1 MAYFCVLQQLWDLRT
16 LSIVHEYK
24 GHTEAIEACIF
35 LPAYR
40 NDGRNLLATCSRDT
54 SVRIWD
60 RDTKGICLWCT
71 SKLIILLMFFQ
82 NTDLYTTVSSEFP
95 CDLYFAKFLF
105 LNFSQAIEFASEYS
119 IN

>member
-1 MAYFCVLQQLWDLRT
+1 M
-16 LSIVHEYK
+16 VHEYK

-60 RDTKGICLWCT
+60 RDTRGT
-71 SKLIILLMFFQ
+71 SLNKLIFQ
-82 NTDLYTTVSSEFP
+82 
-95 CDLYFAKFLF
+95 
-105 LNFSQAIEFASEYS
+105 
-119 IN
+119 